1 MRSHKRRFAL
11 FKTYR
16 KVVMTEYSHY
26 VCESLTFKK
35 ISHSPRFQHVF
46 LSNHT
51 SAQLQSYS
59 NNMEAFPNKRMEVQG
74 CSYLEYRGRG
84 PPPST
89 ITPQATPGDIYLDVV
104 GPYQVW
110 VRRTDG
116 WKEWQS
122 MQTTQKCPHPSQ
134 PRILMPTTKRFSWV
148 PSSGIETYTRTV
160 LQRLS
165 NRKDDANTHVGI
177 ILSGEGIIQ
186 APPIVSTQLSQTEA
200 MQVETEGETSEDED
214 TDADTDADMSSDREG
229 EVDVERQIGDISM
242 GSHSSTDDSTADK
255 EQDQARHSKMRTENA
270 SIHKA
275 VEEADCTF
283 FFPSTDISTLKP

>member
-1 MRSHKRRFAL
+1 
-11 FKTYR
+11 
-16 KVVMTEYSHY
+16 
-26 VCESLTFKK
+26 
-35 ISHSPRFQHVF
+35 
-46 LSNHT
+46 
-51 SAQLQSYS
+51 
-59 NNMEAFPNKRMEVQG
+59 
-74 CSYLEYRGRG
+74 
-84 PPPST
+84 
-89 ITPQATPGDIYLDVV
+89 
-104 GPYQVW
+104 
-110 VRRTDG
+110 
-116 WKEWQS
+116 
-122 MQTTQKCPHPSQ
+122 
-134 PRILMPTTKRFSWV
+134 MPTTKRFSWV
-148 PSSGIETYTRTV
+148 PSSGIETYTRTI

-200 MQVETEGETSEDED
+200 MQVEMEGETSEDE
-214 TDADTDADMSSDREG
+214 DTDADMSSDREG

-255 EQDQARHSKMRTENA
+255 EQDQARHSKMRTENT

>member
-1 MRSHKRRFAL
+1 
-11 FKTYR
+11 
-16 KVVMTEYSHY
+16 
-26 VCESLTFKK
+26 
-35 ISHSPRFQHVF
+35 
-46 LSNHT
+46 
-51 SAQLQSYS
+51 
-59 NNMEAFPNKRMEVQG
+59 
-74 CSYLEYRGRG
+74 
-84 PPPST
+84 
-89 ITPQATPGDIYLDVV
+89 
-104 GPYQVW
+104 
-110 VRRTDG
+110 
-116 WKEWQS
+116 
-122 MQTTQKCPHPSQ
+122 
-134 PRILMPTTKRFSWV
+134 MPTTKRFSWV

-200 MQVETEGETSEDED
+200 MQVETEGETSEDEDTDADTDED